1 MEALKTDRDKGGHVL
16 SALMVTDIVAGAPSC
31 WSRATRAAGARVRR
45 GPADGAMSL
54 PGVMSRKKQV
64 APKLLRAASGRASA
78 MEPLDALVGEW
89 DVAIVN
95 AALGGEPVR
104 GRSSFAWILDGA
116 YLVQRTATSTPTRPT
131 REMIVAP
138 GAGDGEYVQHYFD
151 ARGVSRIYAMT
162 FGDGRWTLLRD
173 APDFSELAFAQRFVG
188 DVDGDVIRG
197 RWETAPEPGAP
208 WELDFELTYTRR
220 AG

>member
-1 MEALKTDRDKGGHVL
+1 MATDALQT
-16 SALMVTDIVAGAPSC
+16 
-31 WSRATRAAGARVRR
+31 
-45 GPADGAMSL
+45 
-54 PGVMSRKKQV
+54 
-64 APKLLRAASGRASA
+64 
-78 MEPLDALVGEW
+78 LVGEW
-89 DVAIVN
+89 DVEIVN
-95 AALGGEPVR
+95 PLLGGDPVR

-116 YLVQRTATSTPTRPT
+116 YLVQRTTSEHPDAPDA
-131 REMIVAP
+131 EMIVAP
-138 GAGDGEYVQHYFD
+138 GAGAGEYAQHYFD
-151 ARGVSRIYAMT
+151 SRGVTRIYAMT